1 MRQTLAAV
9 LTAFLWSNAAI
20 GAPRLEPK
28 TNMDPKEILSLVDL
42 VVAQQLKVSRAEE
55 IFGPPEDKSPT
66 QIQVEPRDDR
76 FEYVILET
84 FPQSPDIVISV
95 AIRILQPS
103 PCDFAFFDKAFGK
116 PRILPR
122 LKPDQPIP
130 HVYDLTYKGKRGR
143 LMLEIRDDRLVAL
156 KVDRFD

>member
-1 MRQTLAAV
+1 MRLILGAV
-9 LTAFLWSNAAI
+9 LSAFLWSGGVL
-20 GAPRLEPK
+20 GAPLLRA
-28 TNMDPKEILSLVDL
+28 NMDSKEILSLIDV

-55 IFGPPEDKSPT
+55 IFGPAEDTSPT
-66 QIQVEPRDDR
+66 QIQVEPRDER

-84 FPQSPDIVISV
+84 FPKAPDIVISV

-103 PCDFAFFDKAFGK
+103 PCDLAFFDKIFGK

-130 HVYDLTYKGKRGR
+130 HVYDLSYKGKRGR
-143 LMLEIRDDRLVAL
+143 LMLEMNDDRLVAL